1 MKRFFNIA
9 LASIV
14 ILFSMTSCI
23 DNLPDGF
30 YQDAEHQKEHNN
42 LKVLK
47 VDFSK
52 NYKNIHVKVKVPSNI
67 SIYSLNDTTKYH
79 YETEESNLS
88 NKKKR
93 GTDLQPMLSDI
104 KNIHKQELDKS
115 ALSLLL
121 LVDLTIPQEE
131 VDQVKKNIQQM
142 RKWFGPSNLYISFM
156 QNEGVT
162 ASMPITD
169 YIMDNYFVSSNSK
182 SYLYRSILEKLKEI
196 QDYQSLSR
204 DQKGLIVF
212 SDGDVYVKDQPID
225 PQHYQLQEEL
235 LRINSNMGY
244 SSVEYINYGAIY
256 EEGESNEAKNIIK
269 ELTKHT
275 QGIYLDKF
283 DWSKLLAD
291 LMNQYK
297 LDYADYQLDFV
308 NPDNKVYIGKL
319 QHLRINIYDGNKLL
333 ATGCAEYSIGSIY
346 DPVIINGISRRQVIL
361 QGCLIALLF
370 FVFAYFILQIIIP
383 YFSYKHFKRKY
394 VTHYTKEGMIL
405 NGIQVSR
412 SCYYCKAPFEE
423 GDEIVVKCKHV
434 VHKECWDEN
443 EYKCPEAGRHCK
455 EGSHYYN
462 ANNLFDG
469 RNAPFYI
476 SWAMAGI
483 LAGLAAWIAF
493 IVLMVLKYKSGGT
506 LYSLLLLI
514 RGLQAGTPD
523 AQMAYDL
530 YIKHLTR
537 LPRFGF
543 CLNFFI
549 TFALSYLSQHSYPF
563 KLRFQWATAK
573 ALVCGLLGYIIYLL
587 TSVVSIIFDMKTNS
601 WLIDWIPWATNGFV
615 IAYIATYFTH
625 IKLRKIF
632 IGISCAVGFGMMF
645 VWTNLMFN
653 SVMDN
658 REELLI
664 CLLVY
669 SIAMAVSIAVVAPK
683 SERYFL
689 HVEGAIKPMD
699 IALYKWMRTSPLFK
713 VTIGKSINCN
723 LQMSWDYGS
732 QIAPLQASITREKG
746 KLYLTAEEEGVMV
759 NDRPL
764 AIEDK
769 IQLYHGQKF
778 TIGKTVFT
786 YVEKDT

>member
-1 MKRFFNIA
+1 MKRLFYIA

-23 DNLPDGF
+23 DDLLNGIN
-30 YQDAEHQKEHNN
+30 QDPELQKEHNN
-42 LKVLK
+42 LEVLK

-52 NYKNIHVKVKVPSNI
+52 NYKNIHVKIKVPSNI
-67 SIYSLNDTTKYH
+67 SVNSLTDSTRFHFDTQEATI
-79 YETEESNLS
+79 S
-88 NKKKR
+88 NKKDN
-93 GTDLQPMLSDI
+93 GDDMQPVLSDI
-104 KNIHKQELDKS
+104 QNIHKKELDKTN
-115 ALSLLL
+115 LSLLL

-131 VDQVKKNIQQM
+131 VDQIRGNIQQM
-142 RKWFGPSNLYISFM
+142 RKWFAASNLYIAFM
-156 QNEGVT
+156 QNEGVS
-162 ASMPITD
+162 ASMPLTD
-169 YIMDNYFVSSNSK
+169 YIMDNYFKSSDSEA
-182 SYLYRSILEKLKEI
+182 YLYRSILEKLKEI
-196 QDYQSLSR
+196 ENYQSLSR

-212 SDGDVYVKDQPID
+212 SDGDVYTKDQPID
-225 PQHYQLQEEL
+225 PLHYQLQEEL
-235 LRINSNMGY
+235 LGINRSMGY
-244 SSVEYINYGAIY
+244 SPVEYINYGAIY
-256 EEGESNEAKNIIK
+256 EEGEGNEAKNIIK
-269 ELTKHT
+269 EVTKNTH
-275 QGIYLDKF
+275 GIYLDKF

-291 LMNQYK
+291 IMDQYK

-308 NPDNKVYIGKL
+308 NPDEKVYVGKM

-333 ATGCAEYSIGSIY
+333 ATGCAEYSIGSVFN
-346 DPVIINGISRRQVIL
+346 PVIINGMSRRQVIM

-383 YFSYKHFKRKY
+383 YFSYKYFKRKY

-476 SWAMAGI
+476 SWVMAGI

-493 IVLMVLKYKSGGT
+493 IVLMVLKYKSGET
-506 LYSLLLLI
+506 LYTVLLFI
-514 RGLQAGTPD
+514 RGLKAGTVE

-563 KLRFQWATAK
+563 KLRFQWSTAK
-573 ALVCGLLGYIIYLL
+573 ALVCGLMGYATYLL
-587 TSVVSIIFDMKTNS
+587 TCIVSIILDLKTNS
-601 WLIDWIPWATNGFV
+601 WFIDWIPWAANGFI
-615 IAYIATYFTH
+615 IAYVATYFTH
-625 IKLRKIF
+625 IKLRKMF
-632 IGISCAVGFGMMF
+632 VGISCAIGFGMMF
-645 VWTNLMFN
+645 AWTNLMFN

-664 CLLVY
+664 CILVY
-669 SIAMAVSIAVVAPK
+669 AIAMAVSIAVVAPK

-699 IALYKWMRTSPLFK
+699 IALYKWMRTSPTFK

-732 QIAPLQASITREKG
+732 RIAPLQASITREKG

-764 AIEDK
+764 AIEDR
-769 IQLYHGQKF
+769 IPLYHGQKF